1 MGDKV
6 SMEDTMGGTMRDKVE
21 TKQETKWETKWKS
34 RCGQTETSGYK
45 RDRSGKRWRNN
56 REAMRRQ

>member
-1 MGDKV
+1 
-6 SMEDTMGGTMRDKVE
+6 MEDTMGGTVRDKVGDE
-21 TKQETKWETKWKS
+21 AGNEMGDKVEVKVWTN
-34 RCGQTETSGYK
+34 GDK

>member
-1 MGDKV
+1 VGDKV
-6 SMEDTMGGTMRDKVE
+6 SMGDTMGGTVRDKVGDE
-21 TKQETKWETKWKS
+21 AGNEMGDKVEVKVWTN
-34 RCGQTETSGYK
+34 GDK